1 MGKKVIALLLAIVM
15 LTGAFSLQAF
25 AELQTSDGLWDYSLV
40 SGGAKVIKYNG
51 KDTIVTVP
59 ETLGENKTVAIAG
72 GAFKES
78 SAIVLNLPE
87 SVSNIESNAFSES
100 SLKAVYIPK
109 AVSSVPTDA
118 CDAKLIVFGFNKT
131 GAYNF
136 AKAVSADFIEVAS
149 SDVYESYVGKKLSI
163 NTPHQITLTALDK
176 YNTCENRIVTGVK
189 AGTGKVLITFANGIA
204 APITVKVKAAPAS
217 IVYASVINLYVGDV
231 YNKVPTISNGQYPIE
246 DFKYKIY
253 DTSIASVDAN
263 TGYITALKPGTTKL
277 LIAYNGT
284 ITATATINVG
294 KVTTKFSL
302 DNHNFLVGV
311 GETKYLKYAIGENE
325 IVKKVTY
332 TSSNAKVV
340 AVNASG
346 KLVAK
351 GVGTATVTASTNN
364 GLTDKCVVTVGK
376 APTKIKLALSAITIG
391 VGEKVKYKVYV
402 DKDAVCSEYIW
413 KSGNESVFKVDQ
425 NGNIKGVKAGTAK
438 LYCYTYNYKSRTPYI
453 RADAKITV
461 KKAPASISF
470 NKTNLVLGVGEKF
483 DLNLKLPSGADC
495 YKKTT
500 SLSEGGIVKVG
511 KGMVITAKKTGT
523 ATFKVTTFNGKTGTC
538 KITVKKAPTKIA
550 CKPTTV
556 KLALKQ
562 SYQLSPYVNKGAVC
576 SSYIY
581 KTTNAN
587 VCTVNAKGLVKV
599 KDYGSCYIKIYAY
612 NHTRDNPVMC
622 KVKINVGYITNKV
635 ASYTTYFDPY
645 YYGKSQNLKMAC
657 KYINGK
663 NDGYILQPG
672 QVFSYNAVVGERTR
686 ARGFTE
692 AKVIAGGG
700 YVDGMGGG
708 VCQGATTIF
717 NATLLGNFTVV
728 ERHQHDLRS
737 SYVPLGRDAA
747 ISWGVQDYKF
757 KNNYKTP
764 IRIKMNYNAGGS
776 INCTIYSLKKVSVP
790 KIDLRVSQSGNT
802 FTLRRYA
809 GGKVNYTTSST
820 Y

>member
-1 MGKKVIALLLAIVM
+1 MGKRVVALLLAIVM
-15 LTGAFSLQAF
+15 LTGAFSLHAF
-25 AELQTSDGLWDYSLV
+25 AELQTSDGMWNYSVV
-40 SGGAKVIKYNG
+40 SGGAKVLKYNG
-51 KDTIVTVP
+51 EDTVVTVP
-59 ETLGENKTVAIAG
+59 EKLGDYKTVALAG
-72 GAFKES
+72 ESFKETP
-78 SAIVLNLPE
+78 AVVLNLPE
-87 SVSNIESNAFSES
+87 SVNTIESNAFSAS

-109 AVSSVPTDA
+109 TVTSVPTDA
-118 CDAKLIVFGFNKT
+118 GDSKLIVFGFNKT
-131 GAYNF
+131 GASVY
-136 AKAVSADFIEVAS
+136 AAAVSAEFIEVAS
-149 SDVYESYVGKKLSI
+149 SSVYDSYVGKKLYI
-163 NTPHQITLTALDK
+163 DTPHQITFTALDK
-176 YNTCENRIVTGVK
+176 YNSADNRIVTGEK
-189 AGTGKVLITFANGIA
+189 AGTGKVLITFANGIS
-204 APITVKVKAAPAS
+204 APITVKVKAAPAA
-217 IVYASVINLYVGDV
+217 IEYASVINLYVGDV
-231 YNKVPTISNGQYPIE
+231 YNKLPSITNGTYPKE
-246 DFKYKIY
+246 DFRYKIY
-253 DTSIASVDAN
+253 DTDVATVDAN
-263 TGYITALKPGTTKL
+263 GYITALKPGTTKL
-277 LIAYNGT
+277 LIVYNGT
-284 ITATATINVG
+284 VTTTATVNVG
-294 KVTTKFSL
+294 KTTKEFHL
-302 DNHNFLVGV
+302 NYDELTIGV
-311 GETKYLKYAIGENE
+311 GEVKYLEYSLGKDE

-332 TSSNAKVV
+332 TSSNTGVV
-340 AVNASG
+340 AVSAKG
-346 KLVAK
+346 KILAK
-351 GVGTATVTASTNN
+351 GVGTATITAQTNN

-376 APTKIKLALSAITIG
+376 APTKIKLAVSALTMA
-391 VGEKVKYKVYV
+391 VGENVKFKVGV
-402 DKDAVCSEYIW
+402 DKDAICSEYIW
-413 KSGNESVFKVDQ
+413 RSGDESVFTVDQ
-425 NGNIKGVKAGTAK
+425 SGNVKGVKPGTAK
-438 LYCYTYNYKSRTPYI
+438 VYCYTYNYKSKKPYI

-461 KKAPASISF
+461 KKAPSSVSF

-523 ATFKVTTFNGKTGTC
+523 ATYKVTTFNGKIATC

-587 VCTVNAKGLVKV
+587 VCTVSAKGLVKV
-599 KDYGSCYIKIYAY
+599 KDYGSCYIKIYTY
-612 NHTRDNPVMC
+612 NHTRDNPIMC

-635 ASYTTYFDPY
+635 ASYTTYFDQY

-717 NATLLGNFTVV
+717 NATLLGNFVVV

-757 KNNYKTP
+757 KNNYNTP

-776 INCTIYSLKKVSVP
+776 INCTIYSLKKVKVP